1 MLKRDEAPS
10 LKGSFINHVD
20 MEEGRVV
27 SQMFILI
34 HKSYFGNWST
44 KGGGIKCLNNGP
56 NGL

>member
-44 KGGGIKCLNNGP
+44 KGGGIKMSK
-56 NGL
+56 